1 MAHTIIHTQGY
12 DIIQFLNSLLTNL
25 SGYIPQYG
33 TLERIGTVDFYPGT
47 GPGAYGCYQPGCYD
61 IFDVVAC
68 SHSRSHDY
76 YMASIKDATCLADRF
91 CGESDPK
98 HFPDNCQDLLHN
110 RTKIVTMGYWWPKAD
125 MTPGEYTVEITST
138 SPYCTDNVMTSTV
151 EQSDVEN

>member
-1 MAHTIIHTQGY
+1 M
-12 DIIQFLNSLLTNL
+12 
-25 SGYIPQYG
+25 
-33 TLERIGTVDFYPGT
+33 DFYPGT

-91 CGESDPK
+91 CGESDPH

-151 EQSDVEN
+151 AQSDVEN